1 MFQLPEEKLKEQ
13 LISDGL
19 LNSEQFDESLR
30 EAKRLGVSVSDV
42 LVSRD
47 VISKDYLK
55 RIIAK
60 YLGTEP
66 VKLEASAIDVDIL
79 RLIPEDIARQK
90 RVVLFGVEK
99 DGRVK
104 AAMEDPSDLVTIQFL
119 ERYTKRK
126 ISPYLGTE
134 EDLNEGFSLYGKVT
148 AENFRKV
155 IEENIAA
162 SLRSRL
168 EGEEA
173 ASDVP
178 IVAIVDNLL
187 SYAMALR
194 ASDIHIE
201 VFQDFILI
209 RYRIDGILHEI
220 MRIPKQ
226 VHPAIVARIK
236 LLAGLKI
243 DEHAKPQDGRFRY
256 QIGDDIVDLRV
267 AIMPTFY
274 GEKVEMRLLLATTR
288 PLSFAELG
296 MLEDTI
302 RVVKENIERTY
313 GMMLVCGPT
322 GSGKTTTLYSIMNVL
337 NRPEVN
343 IVTVEDPIEYD
354 IKFINQ
360 TQVNPAAGITFANGL
375 RAILRQDPN
384 VIMVGEIRDEET
396 AEIAVQSSLTGHLV
410 LSSLHTNDALT
421 AVPRLVDMGIEQ
433 FLVAAVLNAVLAQRL
448 VRRIHTECIE
458 SREADEGTLNAIREQ
473 LRQIGL
479 EESEIEEKLP
489 RRLYRGKGC
498 EADGGTGYQGRV
510 GIFETLDVSE
520 AIREIIV
527 SPDFSLDALRVQ
539 ARKEGMISMF
549 EDGLRKVERGIT
561 TVEEIL
567 RVIQE

>member
-1 MFQLPEEKLKEQ
+1 MFQIPEEKLKEQ
-13 LISDGL
+13 LIEDGL
-19 LNSEQFDESLR
+19 VGGEQFDRSLE
-30 EAKRLGVSVSDV
+30 EARRLGANVADV
-42 LVSRD
+42 LVSHNIIPR
-47 VISKDYLK
+47 DYLK
-55 RIIAK
+55 RVVAK
-60 YLGTEP
+60 YLGTAPAE
-66 VKLEASAIDVDIL
+66 LEAGKIDLDVL
-79 RLIPEDIARQK
+79 RLVPEDVARQK
-90 RVVLFGVEK
+90 RAVLFGVEE

-134 EDLNEGFSLYGKVT
+134 EDLNEGFSLYGQTT
-148 AENFRKV
+148 AESFKNI
-155 IEENIAA
+155 IEENITA

-173 ASDVP
+173 ASEVP

-201 VFQDFILI
+201 VFREFILI
-209 RYRIDGILHEI
+209 RYRIDGILHEV
-220 MRIPKQ
+220 MRVPKQ
-226 VHPAIVARIK
+226 VHPAVVARIK

-256 QIGDDIVDLRV
+256 QIGNDVVDLRV

-274 GEKVEMRLLLATTR
+274 GEKVEMRLLTATTR

-296 MLEDTI
+296 MLEDTV
-302 RVVKENIERTY
+302 RVVSENIEKAY

-322 GSGKTTTLYSIMNVL
+322 GSGKTTTLYSVMNVL

-360 TQVNPAAGITFANGL
+360 TQVNAVAGVTFANGL

-384 VIMVGEIRDEET
+384 IIMVGEIRDEET

-421 AVPRLVDMGIEQ
+421 AVPRLVDMGVEP

-448 VRRIHTECIE
+448 VRRIHTDCIE
-458 SREADEGTLNAIREQ
+458 SYEPDAGTLDAIREQ

-479 EESEIEEKLP
+479 EEAEIEERLP
-489 RRLYRGKGC
+489 KRLYRGKGC
-498 EADGGTGYQGRV
+498 SADNQTGYEGRI

-520 AIREIIV
+520 PIRQIIV
-527 SPDFSLDALRVQ
+527 SPTFSLDALRAE
-539 ARKEGMISMF
+539 ARREGMITIF
-549 EDGLRKVERGIT
+549 EDGLRKVERGVT